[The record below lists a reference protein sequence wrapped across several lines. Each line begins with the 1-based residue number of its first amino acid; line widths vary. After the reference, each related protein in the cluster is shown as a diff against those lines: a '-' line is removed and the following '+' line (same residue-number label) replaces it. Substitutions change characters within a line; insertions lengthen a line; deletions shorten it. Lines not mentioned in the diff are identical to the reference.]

1 MRASFYPSAPPSATL
16 VQPPFSA
23 PSTPGTPLFQAFS
36 PAVFAQAQA
45 RRVPVFL
52 LIGEEDAAFSEPSV
66 CAQLIEHTVPA
77 RLAPGIR
84 ADVEL
89 LCQRA
94 AALFSGE
101 GALPLCALLLD
112 HGLPFLAAPLPPQG
126 YATDPSRLFIWLMH
140 ACRRFEQNRAA
151 FSRQAQDVLRSFSAP
166 PLTKPY
172 SPKDAAH
179 DLMRAILAAQDTL
192 NGGFGQMKAP
202 NVPFLRFLSRQSA
215 AGNREA
221 RDMLH
226 SALRA
231 MKTGALFDP
240 VDSLYFRAT
249 LTADWRVFIPEK
261 PLAINA
267 LIALTLME
275 NGERADAMQLLD
287 AILDHFSLSGGFLA
301 PALRADK
308 SRYAFSPE
316 QVCAQLGDEE
326 GLRACRLLGLLRQ
339 HRSADPPVAPSR
351 FSPPIPPRART
362 SLDAPQVPLSPR
374 HPIEPAA
381 EDAAFLRR
389 VLPKLARGRAAR
401 PCETPISPML
411 TMDAALTAAVF
422 AQCAQRTGEARY
434 AQAAQRTA
442 HALLGLIPHADV
454 PGALPAVGFPA
465 PAQTPPTCGAAAAL
479 ALALLTL
486 GKAEP
491 NGALAAMG
499 LRLLGAALHAFV
511 REDGM
516 VMHTPPAAA
525 GFPRVPALFDS
536 ELPSPAALLVHALL
550 LAHALRPDAAYGDAI
565 DTIYTAAVP
574 YLRHEP
580 LACASLIAAFSES
593 GRR

>member
-1 MRASFYPSAPPSATL
+1 MRASFYSPAPPPAAFT
-16 VQPPFSA
+16 QPPFPAA
-23 PSTPGTPLFQAFS
+23 PDPRAPLFQPFS

-52 LIGEEDAAFSEPSV
+52 LIGEEDATFSDPSV
-66 CAQLIEHTVPA
+66 RAQLMEHTVPA
-77 RLAPGIR
+77 QLAPGVR
-84 ADVEL
+84 MDVEL

-101 GALPLCALLLD
+101 GALPLCVLLLD

-126 YATDPSRLFIWLMH
+126 YAADPSRLFIWLTH

-179 DLMRAILAAQDTL
+179 DLMRAVLAAQDTI
-192 NGGFGQMKAP
+192 NGGFGQVKAP
-202 NVPFLRFLSRQSA
+202 NAPLLRFLSRQSA
-215 AGNREA
+215 ADSREA
-221 RDMLH
+221 RDVLH

-249 LTADWRVFIPEK
+249 LTADWRIFVPEK

-287 AILDHFSLSGGFLA
+287 AILDRFSLSGGFLA
-301 PALRADK
+301 PALRADRA
-308 SRYAFSPE
+308 RYTFSPE

-351 FSPPIPPRART
+351 FSPPIAPRART
-362 SLDAPQVPLSPR
+362 SLDAPQVPLAPR
-374 HPIEPAA
+374 YPIDPIA
-381 EDAAFLRR
+381 EDVAFLRR

-401 PCETPISPML
+401 PSEAPVSPVL

-422 AQCAQRTGEARY
+422 ARCAQRTGEARY

-442 HALLGLIPHADV
+442 QALLGTIPNAYA
-454 PGALPAVGFPA
+454 PGALPAASLPA
-465 PAQTPPTCGAAAAL
+465 TAQTPPACGAASAL

-486 GKAEP
+486 GRDDP
-491 NGALAAMG
+491 NGAFAAMG

-511 REDGM
+511 RADGM

-536 ELPSPAALLVHALL
+536 ELPSPAALLVHALI
-550 LAHALRPDAAYGDAI
+550 LARTLRPDAAYGDAL
-565 DTIYTAAVP
+565 DAIYIAAAP

-580 LACASLIAAFSES
+580 LACASLITAFTEAQN
-593 GRR
+593 